1 MATEEF
7 FSQMGGNTNRWL
19 RASFQ
24 EIVGHA
30 ATSTEIDLWMR
41 RFGELRYSRTELL
54 NQLSMQA
61 RGLILRS
68 VRRSN
73 SHIYQISEWIGV
85 VGQNAYDK

>member
-1 MATEEF
+1 MELAAFDRTPDIAERVARLPADLMATEEF
-7 FSQMGGNTNRWL
+7 FSQMGGNTDRWL

-54 NQLSMQA
+54 NQLAMQA
-61 RGLILRS
+61 RG
-68 VRRSN
+68 
-73 SHIYQISEWIGV
+73 
-85 VGQNAYDK
+85 